1 MVKRLL
7 TMVLVMGMLAGCS
20 AFGRGNYV
28 AVEPHNES
36 YQVETDTSVLT
47 GQRISEPQK
56 CHPWSGGGCGR
67 GGRDPGG
74 VLLR

>member
-28 AVEPHNES
+28 AVEPHKES
-36 YQVETDTSVLT
+36 YQVK
-47 GQRISEPQK
+47 RIPVS
-56 CHPWSGGGCGR
+56 
-67 GGRDPGG
+67 
-74 VLLR
+74 